1 MVYLTYEKSQFSKIP
16 FQSQSNNILERAFVL
31 TATLMALNRI
41 SAVDFKDK
49 LIAFIEKIM
58 KEIYEK
64 DQFTILDLTIQSK

>member
-1 MVYLTYEKSQFSKIP
+1 
-16 FQSQSNNILERAFVL
+16 
-31 TATLMALNRI
+31 MALNRI

-64 DQFTILDLTIQSK
+64 NQFTLLDLTIQSINCSQYKIFMCQVNTTNQLTLSCQKL

>member
-1 MVYLTYEKSQFSKIP
+1 
-16 FQSQSNNILERAFVL
+16 
-31 TATLMALNRI
+31 MALNRI

-64 DQFTILDLTIQSK
+64 DQFTTLDLTIQSK

>member
-1 MVYLTYEKSQFSKIP
+1 MP
-16 FQSQSNNILERAFVL
+16 FQSRQNNVLDRAVVL
-31 TATLMALNRI
+31 TAILMALNRI

-49 LIAFIEKIM
+49 LIAFIKNII